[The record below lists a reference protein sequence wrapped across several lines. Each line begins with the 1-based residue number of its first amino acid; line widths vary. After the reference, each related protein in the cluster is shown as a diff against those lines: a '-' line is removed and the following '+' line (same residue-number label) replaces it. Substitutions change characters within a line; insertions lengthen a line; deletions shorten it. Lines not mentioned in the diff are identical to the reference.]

1 MKLGSLV
8 WVALLGAALLAAAN
22 AKDIERYLKL
32 RSM

>member
-1 MKLGSLV
+1 MKLGSLFGL
-8 WVALLGAALLAAAN
+8 ALIGAALLLAAN

>member
-1 MKLGSLV
+1 MKLGSLF
-8 WVALLGAALLAAAN
+8 WLALIGAGLLVAAN